1 MKRSMVNT
9 GRIFLLLSLA
19 ITYVNAAAATP
30 LKVAT
35 YGELR
40 QSVIKHAPDLD
51 QFRVRGP
58 FDVVEKRNQEIRLPT
73 GETIGADVYL

>member
-19 ITYVNAAAATP
+19 ITYVTAAAAML
-30 LKVAT
+30 LKAAT

-40 QSVIKHAPDLD
+40 QSVVKHAPDLD

-58 FDVVEKRNQEIRLPT
+58 FDVNAMAAAAAIEGHFV
-73 GETIGADVYL
+73 DVRKWA